1 MAIMQKRPIN
11 KMLDLMRERADAT
24 WPAMYGTHQYKHIM
38 LVLGKEDKD
47 ITYVDKEFVRNDL
60 QALCLALGLN
70 YYQLLQKV
78 HQG

>member
-11 KMLDLMRERADAT
+11 KMLDIMRERADAT

-38 LVLGKEDKD
+38 LVLAKSNDE

-60 QALCLALGLN
+60 HALCLALGLD
-70 YYQLLQKV
+70 YYQLLKKV
-78 HQG
+78 YQD